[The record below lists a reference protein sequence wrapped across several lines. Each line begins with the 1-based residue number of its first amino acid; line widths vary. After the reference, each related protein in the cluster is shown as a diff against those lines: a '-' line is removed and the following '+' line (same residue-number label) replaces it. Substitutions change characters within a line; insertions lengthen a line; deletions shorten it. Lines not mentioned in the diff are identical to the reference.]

1 MRGVEREGMDEE
13 EWRVKGYMRR
23 GGGVHEE
30 GWRVKGYIRRDGGV
44 HEERWRVK
52 EICGGVHEEGWRVK
66 GICGGVEGCMRRGGV
81 TQYGTKHLNMTMY
94 RVYVT
99 PSALTRWLVW
109 CRRGR

>member
-1 MRGVEREGMDEE
+1 M
-13 EWRVKGYMRR
+13 
-23 GGGVHEE
+23 
-30 GWRVKGYIRRDGGV
+30 
-44 HEERWRVK
+44 HEER
-52 EICGGVHEEGWRVK
+52 WRVK

-81 TQYGTKHLNMTMY
+81 TQYGTKYLNMTMY